1 MEPKISS
8 SKADLNAWLVR
19 LTGPRDGM
27 RHFMRGEIFRVGRDL
42 SNDVVLDGP
51 EAAVV
56 SALHMEIRKEGGI
69 YRLFDLDS
77 TNGTFVNG
85 KRVTETTLQPR
96 SLITLGPNGPQF
108 QFELDVAPSQDLAQT
123 LVASEAL
130 PMQAS
135 SPIGKVSAVAPAADR
150 PFDEEQEALLT
161 EAVKKARQARRA
173 GIGGQTGMIMR
184 KMLGTAIHRSSR
196 KFKLVICF
204 LVVALI
210 SVVVYGAWTI
220 QNLKKQKT
228 NIDAQINQIEA
239 KLQAAGNDPKQVD
252 ALVEELSQYQN
263 QAREMQRNLLYRL
276 GVRSEEQDF
285 IESEIK
291 ALMAEFGA
299 EEYSLPPEF
308 AGQVRELIRWHQ
320 GPGREYMERLLGR
333 SRKELDAARR
343 QLQDDNLPPDLAY
356 MALVES
362 AFIKGSASSAGA
374 VGLWQFTPSTARAY
388 GLVVTDKVDERL
400 NPRKS
405 TQAAGR
411 YIRELILDFGA
422 GSSVM
427 LALAAYNL
435 GPGKVKR
442 AVRTVSDPIKERNF
456 WYLYRVRA
464 LPPETRSY
472 IPKIIA
478 AIIIGRHPER
488 FGF

>member
-1 MEPKISS
+1 
-8 SKADLNAWLVR
+8 
-19 LTGPRDGM
+19 
-27 RHFMRGEIFRVGRDL
+27 MRGEVFRVGRDS
-42 SNDVVLDGP
+42 SNDVVLDGA
-51 EAAVV
+51 EAGIV
-56 SALHMEIRKEGGI
+56 SAWHLEIRKEGGI
-69 YRLFDLDS
+69 YRLFDLSS
-77 TNGTFVNG
+77 TNGTFIDG
-85 KRVTETTLQPR
+85 KRVTETTLRPG
-96 SLITLGPNGPQF
+96 SLITLGPDGPQF
-108 QFELDVAPSQDLAQT
+108 QFELEVSSSQDLAQT
-123 LVASEAL
+123 LVAPEA
-130 PMQAS
+130 PVQAS
-135 SPIGKVSAVAPAADR
+135 SPVGKVSIIAQPADR
-150 PFDEEQEALLT
+150 PFDKEQEALLS
-161 EAVKKARQARRA
+161 EAVRKARQARRS
-173 GIGGQTGMIMR
+173 GIGGQTALIMR
-184 KMLGTAIHRSSR
+184 EVLGKAIHRSSR
-196 KFKLVICF
+196 KFKLVIGL
-204 LVVALI
+204 LVLTLI
-210 SVVVYGAWTI
+210 SVVAYGTWTI

-228 NIDAQINQIEA
+228 NIDSQIHQIEA
-239 KLQAAGNDPKQVD
+239 ELQAAGNDPKRVD
-252 ALVEELSQYQN
+252 ALVEELSKYQN

-308 AGQVRELIRWHQ
+308 ADQVRGFIRRYQ
-320 GPGREYMERLLGR
+320 RQDRENMERALGR
-333 SRKELDAARR
+333 SRKELETARR

-356 MALVES
+356 IVLVES

-374 VGLWQFTPSTARAY
+374 VGLWQFTPLTARAY
-388 GLVVTDKVDERL
+388 GLKVTDKVDERL
-400 NPRKS
+400 NAQKS

-442 AVRTVSDPIKERNF
+442 AVRTVNDPIKERNF

-478 AIIIGRHPER
+478 AIIVGRHPER